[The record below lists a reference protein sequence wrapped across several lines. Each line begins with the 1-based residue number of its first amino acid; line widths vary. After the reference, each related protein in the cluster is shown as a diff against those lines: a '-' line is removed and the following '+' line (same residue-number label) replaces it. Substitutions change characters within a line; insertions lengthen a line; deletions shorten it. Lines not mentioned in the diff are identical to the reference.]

1 MGDAV
6 QSDQDL
12 CRHMEM
18 CEGRR
23 GQPGGTRGGKHRF
36 RDDGVKRFR
45 LPAGYRP
52 GDVLEGPAYRVLQ
65 DGICEVELKRS
76 RIFVLEVKQ

>member
-1 MGDAV
+1 
-6 QSDQDL
+6 
-12 CRHMEM
+12 
-18 CEGRR
+18 
-23 GQPGGTRGGKHRF
+23 
-36 RDDGVKRFR
+36 VKRFR
-45 LPAGYRP
+45 LPAGYRL